1 VEKQAT
7 DVVQNNCCAFAGSLF
22 LSKCL
27 TAAIELEEE
36 TRPEELLNIL
46 SSMTVSSS
54 YWSTT
59 QEKMVQGKNVYFA
72 ERKRMLRQLALLVT
86 EFELLQQKKAA
97 ASRKRKCTEGA
108 GASAEGASAAGL
120 A

>member
-1 VEKQAT
+1 
-7 DVVQNNCCAFAGSLF
+7 
-22 LSKCL
+22 
-27 TAAIELEEE
+27 
-36 TRPEELLNIL
+36 
-46 SSMTVSSS
+46 MTVSSS